1 MLTPLAQLNAR
12 FSGNE
17 DHQNVVFGAR
27 VDEGNGVLVVFLALE
42 DKVDPAFAVAPEGLL
57 ERGEQFVLEA
67 IADAGDG
74 LLVGLREWR
83 VELDEVPLKDYEVNT

>member
-1 MLTPLAQLNAR
+1 LLAPLAQLNAR

-17 DHQNVVFGAR
+17 DHKNVVFGAR
-27 VDEGNGVLVVFLALE
+27 VDVGDGAFVVFLALE

-67 IADAGDG
+67 VADAGDG
-74 LLVGLREWR
+74 LLVGFREGR
-83 VELDEVPLKDYEVNT
+83 VELDEVLLKYSQ